1 MILAQLFRLPLSLI
15 EVALFSSQLLRFV
28 LKNMRNCLTYAIL
41 TIFVILVYHFISNFF
56 RMTTTFQDSVVTYES
71 IKLDASTLKFAP
83 KRQDLHLNFKQFFTL
98 LQQENEF
105 LEKFIQVLQNISFEG
120 KTNFFLNFSF
130 FFFYFFLGYYFECPP
145 VNSNNFDQKTF
156 EFVIVKS
163 ETLQFRP
170 VEKEDFQDYFTE
182 EKSAAV
188 TFENLG
194 KDAVLVAPNPLMT
207 ESKLEI
213 YSHLGSFM
221 RKASD
226 NQLKGFWKI
235 VADNFIEEIQR
246 KSRQNIWLSTAGDG
260 VAWLHIRMDTRP
272 KYYHYLNYK
281 VLNLFS

>member
-1 MILAQLFRLPLSLI
+1 M
-15 EVALFSSQLLRFV
+15 
-28 LKNMRNCLTYAIL
+28 
-41 TIFVILVYHFISNFF
+41 
-56 RMTTTFQDSVVTYES
+56 
-71 IKLDASTLKFAP
+71 
-83 KRQDLHLNFKQFFTL
+83 
-98 LQQENEF
+98 
-105 LEKFIQVLQNISFEG
+105 
-120 KTNFFLNFSF
+120 
-130 FFFYFFLGYYFECPP
+130 
-145 VNSNNFDQKTF
+145 
-156 EFVIVKS
+156 IVKS

-182 EKSAAV
+182 EKLAAV